1 MRLVLASASPRRRDL
16 LAAAGITCDIRPQD
30 VDEAELPGESPM
42 AYVLRVARAKAEAG
56 VRAVASAAPGAPEVA
71 VLAADTTVA
80 VDGHILAKAA
90 DAAEALAMLRRLAGR
105 AHHVHTAVVLRAGER
120 AFEQVVTTEV
130 HFRPLTDAELATYVA
145 GREWHDKAGAYGI
158 QGQGGALVAAV
169 YGSYTNVV
177 GLPLAEVVA
186 LLRAAGV
193 GGVA

>member
-1 MRLVLASASPRRRDL
+1 MVLASASPRRRDL

-42 AYVLRVARAKAEAG
+42 AYVLRVARAKATAG
-56 VRAVASAAPGAPEVA
+56 VGAVVGAAGGPEVA

-130 HFRPLTDAELATYVA
+130 HFRALSEAELATYVA

-193 GGVA
+193 GGAA